1 MYDAVIIGSG
11 IAGLVCGCYL
21 AKAGM
26 KVLIAEQHHKPGG
39 YCTSFRRKT
48 YVFDAAAHSF
58 GGYTHGPL
66 GTVFKELGI
75 DKEMNILRFDPSDTV
90 ITPDIQLAFW
100 SDLDKTIKEFQKIFR
115 SEQESISDFF
125 EFLFNPDPNTFSRM
139 RKSTFQNMLDSFFK
153 DNQLKAVLSFPL
165 LGNSGLPPSMLSAFI
180 GAKIFK
186 EFLLD
191 GGYYPAKGMQEI
203 PDTLVKKYQEF
214 GGDLR
219 LSCHVKKI
227 RALDNTVSGVYL
239 EKFGFCPSRY
249 VISNCDSRETF
260 FKLVGRKML
269 PESFMETVRAMKP
282 SLSVFVLYLGMK
294 NDSVSLPPPG
304 INVWYMPTYN
314 IEKAYRDARK
324 GIFFNNNGYLIHVS
338 PDKKTIL
345 AFMTAPFKNR
355 KYWDENKQKIKEIFT
370 SKIQSEAI
378 PGLSKQVAYSDAA
391 TPYTLFRY
399 TSNYRGASYGWASTP
414 SQLALPDF
422 RKPSFLKNLY
432 CTGHWTTLGLGL
444 PGVAYIGYDTAKNIL
459 RREKRIHCGTK
470 SHMKA

>member
-1 MYDAVIIGSG
+1 
-11 IAGLVCGCYL
+11 
-21 AKAGM
+21 
-26 KVLIAEQHHKPGG
+26 
-39 YCTSFRRKT
+39 
-48 YVFDAAAHSF
+48 
-58 GGYTHGPL
+58 
-66 GTVFKELGI
+66 
-75 DKEMNILRFDPSDTV
+75 
-90 ITPDIQLAFW
+90 
-100 SDLDKTIKEFQKIFR
+100 
-115 SEQESISDFF
+115 
-125 EFLFNPDPNTFSRM
+125 M

-191 GGYYPAKGMQEI
+191 GGYYPAKGMQDI

-282 SLSVFVLYLGMK
+282 SLSVFVLYLGLK

-345 AFMTAPFKNR
+345 AFMTAPFKNK

-370 SKIQSEAI
+370 LKIQSEAI
-378 PGLSKQVAYSDAA
+378 PGLSKHVAYSDAA

-470 SHMKA
+470 PHMKA